1 MMQTVQNLYNST
13 MKFACSDVLFGC
25 LIFII
30 TTWVVRAIA
39 PNDRHD
45 ICRTNFRY
53 RVAHDWIPYTNDTS
67 SGTWKVLL
75 DQYDYQN
82 LLDGSTPAGVWS
94 AEQFS
99 PDSDGRQVTIKYNLQ

>member
-1 MMQTVQNLYNST
+1 
-13 MKFACSDVLFGC
+13 MKSVIPDLILGC
-25 LIFII
+25 VIFFI

-39 PNDRHD
+39 PDDRHD

-53 RVAHDWIPYTNDTS
+53 RPAHDWIPYANDTS

-82 LLDGSTPAGVWS
+82 LLGAGTPAGVWS
-94 AEQFS
+94 AVQFS
-99 PDSDGRQVTIKYNLQ
+99 PDSDGRQVTICNLADA